1 MATPLKPRL
10 SQLQYLSFNRAVTG
24 EVKVNV
30 DVTTA
35 ISGKPNN
42 AKFAPT
48 VTLTVKGENGLRLVV
63 TWIAEFRFVQERNI
77 NESNLF
83 NAIDYV
89 FVEIES
95 FLDKNKEQFGVIKAN
110 KQLGQR
116 PDIQEHL
123 HAILKQLYN
132 N

>member
-1 MATPLKPRL
+1 MATPFRPRL
-10 SQLQYLSFNRAVTG
+10 SQLQDLSFNRAVTG
-24 EVKVNV
+24 AVKVNV

-42 AKFAPT
+42 AKFTPT
-48 VTLTVKGENGLRLVV
+48 VTLTVKGDNGLRLLV

-77 NESNLF
+77 NEANLF
-83 NAIDYV
+83 NAIEYV

-95 FLDKNKEQFGVIKAN
+95 FLDKNKEQFGGIKAT
-110 KQLGQR
+110 KRLGQS